1 MSVEARPTRRLF
13 GRRGAGGGG
22 RSADESANLL
32 SYPDQGLFLALRATD
47 QESIIQSTWIYEH
60 PLDYEGLQR
69 FHDNFGYGVAGRL
82 IEPSPLPF
90 GRHRWVAAP
99 GAPVDIEMC
108 APRDRHELTD
118 WLDERAQLPMDPQW
132 GPGWRI
138 GVLPMTDGSTAVTL
152 TGSHALGDGIAASTR
167 VVQAVLGIRTDLGY
181 PPPGSRTRARAMW
194 ADLRQAARD
203 LPQTAAAL
211 KELVKLTARRR
222 KEPRGPRQPVRT
234 AIPAGELKRNVMLP
248 AVFAT
253 LDVGEWD
260 ATAERLGGNGH
271 SLLAGFAAR
280 VAEKLGRVSPDEG
293 MVTLLIPISER
304 ESFDDDRANAVSMAN
319 ARVDPALVARDLTAA
334 RSAMRDSVA
343 KARSD
348 PDQLAGLMPLI
359 PWVPKR
365 AMRGIADAAFGF
377 SADVPVFCSNV
388 GDLPAEMLRADGTEA
403 EYMFIR
409 GIDRRVT
416 REALEKR
423 SGLLTVMAGRV
434 GGRVL
439 MSVVA
444 YQPGWANTRLALREI
459 VVSALA
465 DFGLT
470 GRIE

>member
-1 MSVEARPTRRLF
+1 MLF
-13 GRRGAGGGG
+13 GRRTAGAG
-22 RSADESANLL
+22 DSANLL
-32 SYPDQGLFLALRATD
+32 SYPDQGLFLALRTTD
-47 QESIIQSTWIYEH
+47 QESIIQATWIYEH
-60 PLDYEGLQR
+60 PVSYDGLQR
-69 FHDNFGYGVAGRL
+69 FHENFGYGIAGRL

-90 GRHRWVAAP
+90 GRHRWVSSP
-99 GAPVDIEMC
+99 GAPLDIEMC
-108 APRDRHELTD
+108 PARERQELTD
-118 WLDERAQLPMDPQW
+118 WLDERAQLPVDPQW

-167 VVQAVLGIRTDLGY
+167 VVQAVLGMRSDLGY
-181 PPPGSRTRARAMW
+181 PPPRSRTRTQTVL

-203 LPQTAAAL
+203 LPDTARALAAL
-211 KELVKLTARRR
+211 AKLVAGRR
-222 KEPRGPRQPVRT
+222 KESRPTGSAAPE
-234 AIPAGELKRNVMLP
+234 ALPAGELKRNVMLP

-253 LDVGEWD
+253 LDVADWD

-271 SLLAGFAAR
+271 SLLAGFAAK
-280 VAEKLGRVSPDEG
+280 VAEKLGRISPEDG
-293 MVTLLIPISER
+293 AVTLLIPISER

-319 ARVDPALVARDLTAA
+319 TRIDPREVSRDLSAA
-334 RSAMRDSVA
+334 RAAMRDSVQ
-343 KARSD
+343 KARAE
-348 PDQLAGLMPLI
+348 PDQLAGIMPLI
-359 PWVPKR
+359 PWVPRR

-377 SADVPVFCSNV
+377 SAEVPVFCSNV

-444 YQPGWANTRLALREI
+444 YQPGWNNTRAGLREV

-465 DFGLT
+465 EFGLNA
-470 GRIE
+470 RIE

>member
-1 MSVEARPTRRLF
+1 MSVEVRPRRRLF
-13 GRRGAGGGG
+13 GRRSDGV
-22 RSADESANLL
+22 ESANLL

-47 QESIIQSTWIYEH
+47 QESIIQATWIYEH
-60 PLDYEGLQR
+60 PVDYEGLRR
-69 FHDNFGYGVAGRL
+69 FHENFGYGIAGRL

-90 GRHRWVAAP
+90 GRHRWVASP
-99 GAPVDIEMC
+99 GAPLDLEMC
-108 APRDRHELTD
+108 PPRERHELID
-118 WLDERAQLPMDPQW
+118 WLDERTQLPVDPEW

-138 GVLPMTDGSTAVTL
+138 GVLPMTDGSTAITL
-152 TGSHALGDGIAASTR
+152 TGSHALGDGIAASTQ
-167 VVQAVLGIRTDLGY
+167 VVKAVLGMRPDLGY
-181 PPPGSRTRARAMW
+181 PPPRSRTRTRAVLT
-194 ADLRQAARD
+194 DLRQAVRD
-203 LPQTAAAL
+203 LPETARSAAAVM
-211 KELVKLTARRR
+211 KLVTGGR
-222 KEPRGPRQPVRT
+222 KEAKAAHVPAPI
-234 AIPAGELKRNVMLP
+234 AIPAGEMKRNVVLP

-271 SLLAGFAAR
+271 SLLAGFAAK
-280 VAEKLGRVSPDEG
+280 VAEKLGRVSPDDG
-293 MVTLLIPISER
+293 TVTLLIPISER

-319 ARVDPALVARDLTAA
+319 AKVDPAEVARDLSAA
-334 RSAMRDSVA
+334 RTAMRDSVQ
-343 KARSD
+343 KARDD
-348 PDQLAGLMPLI
+348 PDQLAGIRALI

-365 AMRGIADAAFGF
+365 AMRPIADAAFGF
-377 SADVPVFCSNV
+377 SADIPVFCSNV

-409 GIDRRVT
+409 GMDRRVT

-444 YQPGWANTRLALREI
+444 YQPGWANTRVALREV

-465 DFGLT
+465 EFGLNA
-470 GRIE
+470 RIE